1 MNVIL
6 WDRTYISI
14 IQLNKKNK
22 FKEEV
27 VMKTWKPGQNEEAIV
42 EQNSIR
48 SSMETFAS
56 LMNLIAKSDSM
67 KLERVDISA
76 DGQQVNVFYLV
87 DTETY

>member
-1 MNVIL
+1 
-6 WDRTYISI
+6 
-14 IQLNKKNK
+14 
-22 FKEEV
+22 
-27 VMKTWKPGQNEEAIV
+27 MKTWKPGQNEEAIV

-76 DGQQVNVFYLV
+76 DGRQVNVFYLV

>member
-1 MNVIL
+1 
-6 WDRTYISI
+6 
-14 IQLNKKNK
+14 
-22 FKEEV
+22 
-27 VMKTWKPGQNEEAIV
+27 MKTWKPGQNEEAIV